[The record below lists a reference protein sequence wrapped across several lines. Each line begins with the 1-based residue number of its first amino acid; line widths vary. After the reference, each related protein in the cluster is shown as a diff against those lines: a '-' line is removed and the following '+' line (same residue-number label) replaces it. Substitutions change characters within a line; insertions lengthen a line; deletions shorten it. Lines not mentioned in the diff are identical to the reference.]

1 MTSTTDDTDNAGR
14 RLAASLVDRISRTN
28 PTTTFAVIPKG
39 AAVSDGFRPFMFAEL
54 AKAVDYTAHWLQN
67 TFGRPLWRE
76 TLSYM
81 AANDVRYFVFVL
93 ACNKTGYQAFLPS
106 ARNSKEAFLHLLQ
119 VTQCRKFI
127 CSAEKRQKV
136 LELSNFTE
144 ALQVSEIPSLD
155 EMLSSEVVAYNYRN
169 TYEEDKDKVSFVI
182 HSSGTTGMLMDRK
195 RLSVVQSIGY

>member
-1 MTSTTDDTDNAGR
+1 MCGTSSLYWLAT
-14 RLAASLVDRISRTN
+14 RLDIRYVRAPELSKVHISYAQLR
-28 PTTTFAVIPKG
+28 
-39 AAVSDGFRPFMFAEL
+39 
-54 AKAVDYTAHWLQN
+54 
-67 TFGRPLWRE
+67 
-76 TLSYM
+76 
-81 AANDVRYFVFVL
+81 
-93 ACNKTGYQAFLPS
+93 YQAFLPS